1 MQSVPINSKVVSS
14 NPAHGEVY
22 SIQHYVI
29 NVVSDLRQVVLQ
41 LLPQNKT
48 KRHDITEILLKAG
61 LNTKTRTPNVRTD
74 CAKNLA
80 TEPEKRF
87 NNYEN
92 TICWILADVTIWKQ
106 NRYSASSRLFKF
118 PKCHKNRN
126 WLNNS
131 SQKLLSCDIRHGL
144 WNCIFRTSYVSS
156 SPRSWDN
163 FFNCLPE
170 ENETNKTHVMTLC
183 MY

>member
-1 MQSVPINSKVVSS
+1 MSFNDRNKTFHPLLCGDLTVGGGGGSSDRIIVGFTRTYAISKVVSS

-92 TICWILADVTIWKQ
+92 TIC
-106 NRYSASSRLFKF
+106 
-118 PKCHKNRN
+118 
-126 WLNNS
+126 
-131 SQKLLSCDIRHGL
+131 
-144 WNCIFRTSYVSS
+144 
-156 SPRSWDN
+156 
-163 FFNCLPE
+163 
-170 ENETNKTHVMTLC
+170 
-183 MY
+183 